1 MNIKGWKDAGL
12 SGSSLS
18 VQILRRMRQE
28 DHRVKAS
35 LGYHEFKSSLNNLLR
50 TCLKMKSRRGLGD
63 ELVAERLAND
73 SEALGSKLWATEQR
87 RGHRISY
94 PNS

>member
-1 MNIKGWKDAGL
+1 MNIKGWKDAGPR
-12 SGSSLS
+12 GSSLS

-35 LGYHEFKSSLNNLLR
+35 LGYHEFKSSLNNLLK
-50 TCLKMKSRRGLGD
+50 TCLKTKSRRGQGD
-63 ELVAERLAND
+63 ELVVECLANN
-73 SEALGSKLWATEQR
+73 SEALGSNMWATEQR